1 MLFSSLFSHFTTFRK
16 PRSRRHGCP
25 RIYSTASA
33 EVLEHRQLLTAQ
45 ITAIGDLNT
54 AQEDAGSDPQQ
65 LTQMG
70 TTLYFVAGDKT
81 HGRELWKKEGT
92 NPAVLVKDIR
102 PGTESSGV
110 NYLTAVGNTLFFQAD
125 DGPHGPELWKSDGTA
140 AGTVWVKDI
149 VDPAHPTTTNLA
161 LGPKELHAVDGKLFF
176 QAYPEFGNPN
186 PTLMV
191 SDGTAAGTRMVTD
204 TFLNTPMHYD
214 ISASAFGTKFL
225 FDAYG
230 LYITDGTSAGTQY
243 LVGEYGNVPQEIT
256 TVGNIAFFGLSG
268 ELWKTDGT
276 VAGTVQ
282 VKDINPGANASNP
295 HNLINVNGMLYF
307 SADNGTNGSELW
319 KSDGTAV
326 GTVMVKD
333 IASGTASSFDGS
345 GPYAALAVVGTS
357 LYFSANDRVNGDEL
371 WKSDGTTAGTVRVG
385 HSGTSANFTPRNLT
399 NVGGTL
405 YFTAQTDETGME
417 IWKSDGTAAG
427 TNVYRDV
434 ISGAASSNT
443 SKLKNLNGVLYY
455 TVNDGVKGT
464 ELWRHDVVANT
475 AVIDDVN
482 RGTRSSNAHDFVT
495 AGNYVYFVTTVRRAD
510 STIEREELWR
520 CALNGTGRTLL
531 RTVQPDLL
539 GNSWGFQSLT
549 NFQGNLYFTAFES
562 NIGTELWKSDG
573 TVAGTVRLKD
583 INTGG
588 VNGVESWPSSLTVAG
603 NTLFFSALDAN
614 GRELW
619 KTDGTA
625 AGTVMVKDIA
635 AGAAETI
642 QRDAPFT
649 VIGSTIYFIA
659 NDGTTGF
666 ELWKSDGTAAGTT
679 LVKDINP
686 GAANAVPHAPSA
698 GFPVQFVSIGNLIYF
713 SADDGI
719 HGFELW
725 QSDGTTAGTS
735 MVADLQA
742 GAAHSFITSL
752 TNANGKLYFEYGV
765 IAPSGAPFG
774 RFLAC
779 RPTPTSPITSVNQ
792 NDDGGFRNGTV
803 QPLTALGSDV
813 YFTRPDT
820 ELGTELWKSDG
831 TAAGTV
837 MVKDIFQYA
846 KSTYNTQTY
855 SSDPQQIVATN
866 GMVYFS
872 AYTPANGR
880 ELWMSD
886 GTATGTTLLAD
897 LTNDPG
903 SSNPE
908 SLMASNGRV
917 YLSAVTEATGR
928 EPFTVIDVFTPTAPT
943 ITAPVSVT
951 PAQRP
956 TITWTA
962 STGAVSYDVF
972 IKNNATGANPQV
984 SVNVVGTTSYVPAAD
999 LGIGKFTVWVRAVS
1013 ASGTKSNWSAQR
1025 DFTINTAATPSAT
1038 MRNQQTSRPKVTW
1051 GDLAGAVKFDVW
1063 LDSTTAGQTSSVI
1076 LHDIRGKSWQ
1086 STTDLALGSYRVWVR
1101 GLDASGLAAAWSP
1114 VVYFNVATS
1123 PTMTAPLSSTFERRP
1138 QFAWNA
1144 VPSATKYD
1152 IYIRNMDT
1160 ETVAFSQANITATTW
1175 TPPSD
1180 LANGHYRW
1188 QVVAAS
1194 PNARGLWSNLADF
1207 TIGGQPEILT
1217 PTGSTS
1223 NNKPTISWKAVGGA
1237 ATYQVWVDRADTWVP
1252 AVINVSG
1259 VSGTSYTPTTSL
1271 AVGTYRVW
1279 VRAISASGQ
1288 LSAWSD
1294 FQTFQITT

>member
-1 MLFSSLFSHFTTFRK
+1 MPLSSLFAHFRNFRK
-16 PRSRRHGCP
+16 PRSRRQGCP

-33 EVLEHRQLLTAQ
+33 EILEHRQLLTAQ
-45 ITAIGDLNT
+45 ITDIGDLNT
-54 AQEDAGSDPQQ
+54 AQEVAGSDPQE
-65 LTQMG
+65 LTQIG
-70 TTLYFVAGDKT
+70 TTLYFTAADKT
-81 HGRELWKKEGT
+81 HGRELWKKEGA
-92 NPAVLVKDIR
+92 NPAVLVKDIA
-102 PGTESSGV
+102 PGTASSGV
-110 NYLTAVGNTLFFQAD
+110 SELTAVGNTLFFRAD
-125 DGPHGPELWKSDGTA
+125 DGPHGPELWKSDGTS

-149 VDPAHPTTTNLA
+149 VDPGNPNTTNLA
-161 LGPKELHAVDGKLFF
+161 LGPKELIAVNGKLFF
-176 QAYPEFGNPN
+176 RAYPELGNPN

-204 TFLNTPMHYD
+204 TFLNTPLHNGIYMAQLG
-214 ISASAFGTKFL
+214 SKLL

-230 LYITDGTSAGTQY
+230 LHVTDGTSAGTQY
-243 LVGEYGNVPQEIT
+243 LAGEYGNFPLETT
-256 TVGNIAFFGLSG
+256 TVGGIAFFGLSG

-276 VAGTVQ
+276 VAGTVM
-282 VKDINPGANASNP
+282 VKDINPSGSSNP
-295 HNLINVNGMLYF
+295 SGLTNINGVLYF
-307 SADNGTNGSELW
+307 SANDGTNGIELW
-319 KSDGTAV
+319 KSDGTA
-326 GTVMVKD
+326 
-333 IASGTASSFDGS
+333 
-345 GPYAALAVVGTS
+345 
-357 LYFSANDRVNGDEL
+357 
-371 WKSDGTTAGTVRVG
+371 AGTVLVKAIYPG
-385 HSGTSANFTPRNLT
+385 ATNNSFPGNFTL
-399 NVGGTL
+399 VGNTL
-405 YFTAQTDETGME
+405 YFTANDGVNGFD

-427 TNVYRDV
+427 TVRVGHNGTSPNFSPSNLTNVNGALYFTALTNEAGLELWKSDGTLAGTSVYRD
-434 ISGAASSNT
+434 INPGTAWSGVSNL
-443 SKLKNLNGVLYY
+443 SNINGSLYY
-455 TVNDGVKGT
+455 TAADGVKGN
-464 ELWRHDVVANT
+464 ELWRHDVVTNT
-475 AVIDDVN
+475 AIIDDVN

-495 AGNYVYFVTTVRRAD
+495 AGNNVYFVTTIQKVD
-510 STIEREELWR
+510 GTVEREELWKS
-520 CALNGTGRTLL
+520 ALNGTGKTLL
-531 RTVQPDLL
+531 RTVQPSVL
-539 GNSWGFQSLT
+539 GNTWGFQSLT

-583 INTGG
+583 INQTSVGG
-588 VNGVESWPSSLTVAG
+588 GESWPSSLTVAG
-603 NTLFFSALDAN
+603 NTLFFSALDGN

-619 KTDGTA
+619 KTDGTG
-625 AGTVMVKDIA
+625 AGTMMVRDIT
-635 AGAAETI
+635 AGAGATI
-642 QRDAPFT
+642 DQAAPFT
-649 VIGSTIYFIA
+649 AIGSTVYFIA
-659 NDGTTGF
+659 NDGVSGF
-666 ELWKSDGTAAGTT
+666 ELWKSDGTSAGTT

-686 GAANAVPHAPSA
+686 GAASAVPHLPQY
-698 GFPVQFVSIGNLIYF
+698 GFPVQIMSVGNLVYLV
-713 SADDGI
+713 ADDGVN
-719 HGFELW
+719 GFELW

-742 GAAHSFITSL
+742 GAAHTFITSL
-752 TNANGKLYFEYGV
+752 TNANGKLYFEYAAM
-765 IAPSGAPFG
+765 APSGAPLG
-774 RFLAC
+774 RVLAC
-779 RPTPTSPITSVNQ
+779 RPTPTSPLTSVNQ

-803 QPLTALGSDV
+803 QPLAALGGDV
-813 YFTRPDT
+813 YFTRPDA

-837 MVKDIFQYA
+837 MVKDIFQYP
-846 KSTYNTQTY
+846 KSTSNAQTY

-886 GTATGTTLLAD
+886 GTASGTVLLAD
-897 LTNDPG
+897 LTGDPG
-903 SSNPE
+903 SSNPV

-928 EPFTVIDVFTPTAPT
+928 EPFTVIDVFTPTAPS
-943 ITAPVSVT
+943 ITAPVAVT

-984 SVNVVGTTSYVPAAD
+984 SVNVVGATSYVPTAD

-1025 DFTINTAATPSAT
+1025 DFTINTAAAPNAT

-1063 LDSTTAGQTSSVI
+1063 LDSTTAGQTSTVI

-1086 STTDLALGSYRVWVR
+1086 TTTDLALGSYRVWVR

-1114 VVYFNVATS
+1114 VVHFNVATS
-1123 PTMTAPLSSTFERRP
+1123 PSMTAPLSSTFERRP
-1138 QFAWNA
+1138 QFTWNA

-1152 IYIRNMDT
+1152 IYIRNMDS

-1194 PNARGLWSNLADF
+1194 PNARGLWSNPTDF

-1217 PTGSTS
+1217 PTGSTT

-1259 VSGTSYTPTTSL
+1259 ITATSYTPATSL
-1271 AVGTYRVW
+1271 AAGTYRVW

-1294 FQTFQITT
+1294 FQTFQVTT